1 MWNEP
6 RMRDNILSL
15 NILKSSNTDFPTIKF
30 IDKDSPLVGVNT
42 HEVYQNYEPGGT
54 GLIFIHK

>member
-1 MWNEP
+1 
-6 RMRDNILSL
+6 MRDNILSL